1 MNTAL
6 LPDATLRL
14 ETFRTADSQQPIG
27 FHVLVRG
34 KVVAVLSLGDFRH
47 AAARLQAVD
56 AERAQLVQWG

>member
-14 ETFRTADSQQPIG
+14 ETYQSTRREQPIG

-34 KVVAVLSLGDFRH
+34 KVVAVLSLGDFRRAG
-47 AAARLQAVD
+47 AALQAVE
-56 AERAQLVQWG
+56 AFNLQHLVR